1 MEKKDFVVE
10 EIVDLNL
17 AAYLI
22 VSGFQLLRPPISI
35 PNQKYKIFQ
44 FEKTPEFEQACV
56 RYFNRNAQVDAL
68 TICETIRSLLAAS
81 KSKGEGR

>member
-22 VSGFQLLRPPISI
+22 ACGFQLLRPPLSI
-35 PNQKYKIFQ
+35 PNKRYRIFQ
-44 FEKTPEFEQACV
+44 FQKTPELEQACIN
-56 RYFNRNAQVDAL
+56 YFNRKAPVDAL
-68 TICETIRSLLAAS
+68 TICETIRSLLAVS